1 MLTSLAYIFLIGL
14 AMAAL
19 CQQLHLP
26 RIIGMLFT
34 GILLGPFALNLLDDS
49 ILSIS
54 SELRQMALIIILI
67 KAGLSLN
74 LADLKKVGRPAV
86 MMACVPASC
95 EILAFFLLA
104 PALMGVSRVE
114 AAVMGAVLGAVS
126 PAVVV
131 PRMVQLMEEGYG
143 TEKSIPQM
151 ILAGASCDDI
161 FVIVLFST
169 FSSMAQGG
177 SASLA
182 DFAGIPVSILLGVAL
197 GAAAGWLL
205 SGFFETAYA
214 HKHMVRNS
222 MKVIVV
228 LGAAFLPMAA
238 ETWLKGRVPLSGLLA
253 VVAMKFLFPSALERC
268 RSTLLELLGADT
280 DFVEVFSAAGRAFSS
295 GSDALTDAYTAVF
308 GAAEVPAS
316 GSSVPRTDDLPG
328 NVDMLQ
334 RVLNF
339 DYADPVPAGDITSL
353 FGARSDPLEGG
364 GRFHYGLDIAGEE
377 GTVISA
383 FADGVVTAVG
393 DSTDLGKYV
402 TVTHEGGYS
411 TLYAHCRRI
420 TASDGQQVRC
430 GDPIAEMGDTGRA
443 TGVHLHFELH
453 QDDVYLNP
461 IYYVT
466 FA

>member
-1 MLTSLAYIFLIGL
+1 MGYLRHKKHTLKEKAFAVFFLSLPHTLLQKHMLLKEVFRMSQRTASYSGRRVAPTRRRAPAPRKAPPRPTPSRTTAPRPEKKATPAARRRMAQMVIS
-14 AMAAL
+14 AAL
-19 CQQLHLP
+19 
-26 RIIGMLFT
+26 
-34 GILLGPFALNLLDDS
+34 
-49 ILSIS
+49 
-54 SELRQMALIIILI
+54 
-67 KAGLSLN
+67 
-74 LADLKKVGRPAV
+74 
-86 MMACVPASC
+86 
-95 EILAFFLLA
+95 
-104 PALMGVSRVE
+104 
-114 AAVMGAVLGAVS
+114 
-126 PAVVV
+126 
-131 PRMVQLMEEGYG
+131 
-143 TEKSIPQM
+143 
-151 ILAGASCDDI
+151 
-161 FVIVLFST
+161 
-169 FSSMAQGG
+169 
-177 SASLA
+177 
-182 DFAGIPVSILLGVAL
+182 
-197 GAAAGWLL
+197 
-205 SGFFETAYA
+205 
-214 HKHMVRNS
+214 
-222 MKVIVV
+222 
-228 LGAAFLPMAA
+228 
-238 ETWLKGRVPLSGLLA
+238 LLA
-253 VVAMKFLFPSALERC
+253 VVAMKFLFPAALERC
-268 RSTLLELLGADT
+268 RATLLELLGADT

-339 DYADPVPAGDITSL
+339 DYTDPVPAGDITSL

-377 GTVISA
+377 GAVISA